1 MCEFSERL
9 RSLRLIKKVMAK
21 EVAEML
27 GVTYR
32 NYQRY
37 ERGEI
42 EPNIQGLVAL
52 ADLFNVSTDY
62 LLGRTSNPEVNR

>member
-1 MCEFSERL
+1 
-9 RSLRLIKKVMAK
+9 MAK